1 MEENMTASEKTPNR
15 LSGEKSPY
23 LLQHAYNPVKWYPWC
38 QEAFSKAKEEDK
50 PVFLS
55 IGYSTCHWCHVM
67 AHESFE
73 DEEVAGVLNE
83 NYIAIKVDREE
94 RPDIDSVYMSVC
106 QALTGSGGWPLTIL
120 MTPEQKPF
128 FAATYLPK
136 FSRWG
141 SQGLMEVL
149 ASIQKLWKTER
160 NKVLEAGEEITCFL
174 NRQAQ
179 AGADQKGE
187 PSKELL
193 YEARDMLLKSF
204 DERWGGFG
212 RAPKFPMAHNLIFLL
227 RYHTLEKDKAALS
240 AVEKTLKQ
248 MYRGGIYD
256 HIGGGFSRYSTDEK
270 WLVPHFEKM
279 LYDNALLLYAYGE
292 AFRMTGDELYA
303 RVSRGILRYVLNVL
317 TDEESGFY
325 CGQDADSEGVEGKFY
340 TFEKEEISRVLGE
353 AEAQDFCQWFGITEK
368 GNFEGKNIP
377 NLIENKEYEKEN
389 EKIDSLSQRLY
400 DYRLK
405 RMVLHTDD
413 KILTSWNGLM
423 IAAIAKASRILGDER
438 ILEAAKRAK
447 SFIEKNLTSQDGRLY
462 IRYRDGQAVHDGQ
475 LDDYAFYAFGLI
487 ELYETSFDVSYLI
500 RCGKLL
506 EKMLEL
512 FSDEA
517 GGGFYM
523 YAHDRDQLISRP
535 KELYDGALPSGNSV
549 AAYVMSRLYH
559 LTGEVRWQKAL
570 EKQLA
575 YLAGAVGQSPAN
587 YCFSLLAIQ
596 SVLYPSTEI
605 ICVSDGKTVLNEL
618 KELQKSLSPDFSVL
632 LKIPSNEE
640 ELAKAVPYTGDYP
653 IPSSGSK
660 YYACRNGSCMR
671 PAENI
676 KDLKDMLK
684 TLQSGHLHT

>member
-1 MEENMTASEKTPNR
+1 MTASEKTPNR
-15 LSGEKSPY
+15 LSEEKSPY

-38 QEAFSKAKEEDK
+38 QEAFSKARMEDK

-73 DEEVAGVLNE
+73 DEEVAKVLNE
-83 NYIAIKVDREE
+83 NYVAIKVDREE

-149 ASIQKLWKTER
+149 ASIQKLWKTEKD
-160 NKVLEAGEEITCFL
+160 KVLEAGEEITGFL

-187 PSKELL
+187 PAKELL
-193 YEARDMLLKSF
+193 YEAKDMLLKSF

-227 RYHTLEKDKAALS
+227 RHYGLERDKAALS
-240 AVEKTLKQ
+240 AAEKTLKQ

-279 LYDNALLLYAYGE
+279 LYDNALLLYAYAE
-292 AFRMTGDELYA
+292 AFRMTGEELYA
-303 RVSRGILRYVLNVL
+303 RVSRGIIGYVLNVL
-317 TDEESGFY
+317 TDENGGFY

-353 AEAQDFCQWFGITEK
+353 EKAQGFCQWFGISEK
-368 GNFEGKNIP
+368 GNFGGKNIP

-389 EKIDSLSQRLY
+389 KKIDGLSQTLY

-423 IAAIAKASRILGDER
+423 IAAIAKAGRILGDDR
-438 ILEAAKRAK
+438 ILEAAERAQ
-447 SFIEKNLTSQDGRLY
+447 SFIEKSLTNQDGRLY

-487 ELYETSFDVSYLI
+487 ELYEASFDVSYLN
-500 RCGKLL
+500 RCGMLL

-512 FSDEA
+512 FSDEN
-517 GGGFYM
+517 GSGFYM

-549 AAYVMSRLYH
+549 AAYVMGRLYH
-559 LTGEVRWQKAL
+559 LTGEVRWQNAL

-575 YLAGAVGQSPAN
+575 YLAGAISQSPAN
-587 YCFSLLAIQ
+587 YCFSLLALQ

-618 KELQKSLSPDFSVL
+618 KELQKSLSPDFSLL
-632 LKIPSNEE
+632 LKVPSNEK
-640 ELAKAVPYTGDYP
+640 ELAEAVPYTRDYP

-660 YYACRNGSCMR
+660 YYVCRGGSCMR
-671 PAENI
+671 PAENM
-676 KDLKDMLK
+676 KDLKEMLEA
-684 TLQSGHLHT
+684 L